1 MGRVSLWA
9 LFTSQKNKLNLDF
22 FFLLPWRSDTF
33 GGKLS
38 ALPTWSSKRWV
49 QRGDLK
55 IPQGPVILHKVG
67 DWIPIVMNDMSYII
81 PPINGRIYQGV
92 SLGFHWGWSFH
103 RIYLKDLKRA
113 PFSLHLQLVFGPTY
127 SRILVNDIAT
137 WTTLRCISYYQ
148 WGIFHCYV
156 SLSEGTLKV

>member
-9 LFTSQKNKLNLDF
+9 LSHSLKKQLNLDF
-22 FFLLPWRSDTF
+22 FFSLPWRSDTF
-33 GGKLS
+33 AVSFRHCRRGVRNVDLQRRSSTRRPEYFSGTGDFYIRWDLHQ
-38 ALPTWSSKRWV
+38 WSLW
-49 QRGDLK
+49 
-55 IPQGPVILHKVG
+55 
-67 DWIPIVMNDMSYII
+67 MT
-81 PPINGRIYQGV
+81 GV
-92 SLGFHWGWSFH
+92 SLAFHWGWSFH